1 MRCAPGCR
9 GWPITLATP
18 HSPHAGN
25 PLRSADDENPVL
37 TTGDAFGE
45 VLRECWRKGGRPG
58 SAFEI
63 AERDDGFLSVVDG
76 AHYFAPLETLGPP
89 DLWACERVTGRVLDV
104 GCGAGRHAVH
114 LMAKGHDVIGVD
126 PSPGAV
132 DVASSRGVTVIQGT
146 IDDLTASGTF
156 DTALLMGNN
165 LGLLE
170 GGERGRQVLDRLA
183 ALVRPG
189 GRLIGSGVDP
199 STESDPEHL
208 AYQAGN
214 RARGRMPGQLRI
226 RIRYRCLSSPWF
238 DYLHA
243 SPDDLRTLTAGT
255 VWTISDAIVGP
266 FRYAVMLIRQSHPG

>member
-9 GWPITLATP
+9 DWLMTLAT
-18 HSPHAGN
+18 
-25 PLRSADDENPVL
+25 DDEKPVL

-45 VLRECWRKGGRPG
+45 VLRECWRKGGGPG
-58 SAFEI
+58 AAFEI
-63 AERDDGFLSVVDG
+63 VERDDGFLSVVDG
-76 AHYFAPLETLGPP
+76 AHYFAPLETLSPP

-114 LMAKGHDVIGVD
+114 LMAKKYDVTGVD

-132 DVASSRGVTVIQGT
+132 DVASSRGVPVIQGT

-170 GGERGRQVLDRLA
+170 GGERGRQVLDKLA

-208 AYQAGN
+208 AYQARN
-214 RARGRMPGQLRI
+214 RARGRMPGQLRV
-226 RIRYRCLSSPWF
+226 RVRYRCLSTQWF

-243 SPDDLRTLTAGT
+243 SPEELRTLTAGT
-255 VWTISDAIVGP
+255 AWTISDAIVGP
-266 FRYAVMLIRQSHPG
+266 FRYAVMLTRQSDPG